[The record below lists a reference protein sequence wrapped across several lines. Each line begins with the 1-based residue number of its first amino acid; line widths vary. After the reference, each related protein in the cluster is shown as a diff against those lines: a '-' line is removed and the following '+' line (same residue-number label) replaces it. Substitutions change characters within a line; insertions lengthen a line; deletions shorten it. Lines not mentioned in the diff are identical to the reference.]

1 MGISSLGVRTTNGT
15 IAQACWELRT
25 PAGSSPRVLEISYIT
40 LATAQSIG
48 LGRPTAQGVTP
59 VTTPFQPDDIPD
71 GSGGSSGS
79 SAVLVALSWAT
90 SPPVPATFIR
100 RWNTL
105 NTFGMG
111 VIWTFPRGL
120 FVPAS
125 SSLVIWNITATA
137 GADVTC
143 IIDE

>member
-15 IAQACWELRT
+15 IAQACWELRS
-25 PAGSSPRVLEISYIT
+25 PAGSSPRVLEISYFT

-48 LGRPTAQGVTP
+48 LGRPGTQGITP
-59 VTTPFQPDDIPD
+59 ASTPFQPDDQPE
-71 GSGGSSGS
+71 GASN
-79 SAVLVALSWAT
+79 VAASLSWGT
-90 SPPVPATFIR
+90 SPTVPTNFIR

-120 FVPAS
+120 FIPAS

-137 GADVTC
+137 GADVNCT
-143 IIDE
+143 IDE